1 MGVTD
6 AIFWLCMVGFGMI
19 VSGVALIT
27 SDDRDLLGTTIL
39 VIGVWLAALGIM
51 LLICSSVYAFD
62 GDHHGNDGELKEWF
76 NGLQSAKGPCCSA
89 SDGITIADSDW
100 ESTDGHYRVR
110 VPRENPRV
118 VQDGPLVWVDV
129 PNDAV
134 VKGPN
139 LYMRTVVWPLYNAVQ
154 YGAHAPAIRC
164 FMPGTM
170 G

>member
-76 NGLQSAKGPCCSA
+76 NGLQSDKGPCCSA
-89 SDGITIADSDW
+89 SGGPWARPSP
-100 ESTDGHYRVR
+100 
-110 VPRENPRV
+110 PR
-118 VQDGPLVWVDV
+118 W
-129 PNDAV
+129 
-134 VKGPN
+134 
-139 LYMRTVVWPLYNAVQ
+139 
-154 YGAHAPAIRC
+154 
-164 FMPGTM
+164 
-170 G
+170 